1 MRTRPAA
8 RILVFDNDHNFLAF
22 HFHQKSGPFAGS
34 IYWALP
40 GGAVE
45 EGEDDLTAAKR
56 ELLEE
61 TGIVAGDLTPVPV
74 TRLYELPLS
83 TGERVQSDDRY
94 FVLKVAERPTLSR
107 DGLTEVEKETIEDA
121 RWLSLEETRCLTETS
136 YPPDLAM
143 LITDVLPH
151 AKGE

>member
-8 RILVFDNDHNFLAF
+8 RILVFDADNNYLVF

-45 EGEDDLTAAKR
+45 DGEDDLTAAKR

-61 TGIVAGDLTPVPV
+61 TGIVADDLTPIPV

-83 TGERVQSDDRY
+83 TGERVYSDDRY
-94 FVLKVAERPTLSR
+94 FILKMVERPVLSR
-107 DGLTEVEKETIEDA
+107 EGLTEVEKETIEDA
-121 RWLSLEETRCLTETS
+121 CWLGHQETRALDETT
-136 YPPDLAM
+136 YPPDLAT
-143 LITDVLPH
+143 LINDVLPYV
-151 AKGE
+151 